1 MPLKIKGECRTMNQ
15 TMRQVD
21 FICPFQKEGV
31 HCPEVMSP
39 MRPAPSHREKKLFVL
54 MGRDLKP
61 TKNACPHCSVF
72 IKTWRSQI
80 GLLGHIRYFFTWI
93 AKKRI
98 RSPQPQNLL

>member
-1 MPLKIKGECRTMNQ
+1 MNPSI
-15 TMRQVD
+15 RQVD
-21 FICPFQKEGV
+21 FICPFQNGDV
-31 HCPEVMSP
+31 HCQEIMSP

-72 IKTWRSQI
+72 IGAWRRRI
-80 GLLGHIRYFFTWI
+80 GLFGHIRYFFIWI
-93 AKKRI
+93 AKKQI